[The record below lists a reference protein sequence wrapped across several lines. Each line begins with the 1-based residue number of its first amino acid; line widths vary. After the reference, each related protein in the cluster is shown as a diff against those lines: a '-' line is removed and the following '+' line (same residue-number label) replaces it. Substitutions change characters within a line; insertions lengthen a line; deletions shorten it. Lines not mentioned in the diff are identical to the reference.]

1 RIVSGSHDCCIR
13 VWDAQTGEMISG
25 QLQGHRSAVSWIGFS
40 PKGTRMMSSGAWD
53 NTLCVWDAQTQT
65 SRLQPRE
72 EMAYPITS
80 VGMSP
85 DAVRIATG
93 AKCGSV
99 CVRELR
105 SGDMHIGP
113 LYSHPSQV
121 VSVGISP
128 NGRLLGWGNSDSKV
142 FVWDM
147 HSQVIVGPLLGHRS
161 AVSSIAFS
169 PDSTR
174 IISSSDSLIHVH
186 NSRTGKLGLTLHQQS
201 PSLIQFGLSPDG
213 ARIATGS
220 VDGSLHVWD
229 FEGLEVLGP
238 LRGQS
243 KPTVSIAYSSD
254 GAQIVSTSEDN
265 TICVWETKSGNLII
279 GTRIVSGSLDGTLF
293 IWDAQSGGM
302 ILGPIEG
309 HTESITMVRFSS
321 DDTQILSHSHDGA
334 VRIHDVRTVQ
344 PTANCVEW
352 KLNKDGWVTDN
363 QSNLLCW
370 VPLDLHANL
379 VWQRTTDL
387 ISVVGNVRLKIDE
400 ARIGKAWIESYVSSV

>member
-1 RIVSGSHDCCIR
+1 
-13 VWDAQTGEMISG
+13 
-25 QLQGHRSAVSWIGFS
+25 
-40 PKGTRMMSSGAWD
+40 
-53 NTLCVWDAQTQT
+53 
-65 SRLQPRE
+65 
-72 EMAYPITS
+72 
-80 VGMSP
+80 
-85 DAVRIATG
+85 
-93 AKCGSV
+93 
-99 CVRELR
+99 
-105 SGDMHIGP
+105 
-113 LYSHPSQV
+113 
-121 VSVGISP
+121 
-128 NGRLLGWGNSDSKV
+128 
-142 FVWDM
+142 M
-147 HSQVIVGPLLGHRS
+147 HSRVMVGPLLGHHS
-161 AVSSIAFS
+161 AVNSIAFS

-186 NSRTGKLGLTLHQQS
+186 NSRTGKLGLTLHQQC

-213 ARIATGS
+213 TRIATGS

-229 FEGLEVLGP
+229 FEGLKVLGP

-265 TICVWETKSGNLII
+265 TICVWEAKSGNLIVGPFGERTYSPTSVAFSTE

-334 VRIHDVRTVQ
+334 VRIHDLRTVQ
-344 PTANCVEW
+344 PAANCVEW